1 MDCVAGQEAE
11 KNDDDFEN
19 FDNQEHNA
27 AARLVMVILAPEN
40 IEKVWE
46 TRSGNLPVYFF
57 DVLPF
62 ISKIISI
69 LTLEMYVQ

>member
-40 IEKVWE
+40 IEKV
-46 TRSGNLPVYFF
+46 
-57 DVLPF
+57 
-62 ISKIISI
+62 
-69 LTLEMYVQ
+69 